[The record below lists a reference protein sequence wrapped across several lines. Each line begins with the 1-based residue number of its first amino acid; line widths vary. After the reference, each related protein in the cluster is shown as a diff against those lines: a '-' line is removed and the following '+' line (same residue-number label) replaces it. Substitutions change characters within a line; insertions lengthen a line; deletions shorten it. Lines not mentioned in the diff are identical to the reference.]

1 MSEISA
7 SEAEREGLFF
17 APQPPRLVRWSQG
30 LWHFTRTKRLGALG
44 ALLVI
49 TMVLLALL
57 ADLIAPFAVDH
68 QVLTERFQGPSA
80 AHIMGTDNLGRDMF
94 SRVIFGARESLSIA
108 LAAAAL
114 NLVAATA
121 LGTVSA
127 YYGRWFDLLIQ
138 RFVDMWISM
147 PGLLVIILFV
157 SVFGP
162 SKLLII
168 LLIGLVGAAATSRI
182 VRGSVLSIKQNQY
195 VESARVVGAND
206 LRIMVRHILPNIAP
220 VIVVFF
226 TINAGVFIITEASL
240 AFLGFG
246 TPPPAATWG
255 RMLNVSRTFLFEPW
269 LAFWPG
275 LFLTLT
281 VFGFQVFGDALRDV
295 LDPRQRGAA

>member
-1 MSEISA
+1 MSQISA

-17 APQPPRLVRWSQG
+17 APQPPRIVRWARG
-30 LWHFTRTKRLGALG
+30 LWHFTRTKRLGAFG
-44 ALLVI
+44 AFLVI

-57 ADLIAPFAVDH
+57 ADVVTPFAVDH

-80 AHIMGTDNLGRDMF
+80 SHIMGTDNLGRDMF
-94 SRVIFGARESLSIA
+94 SRVVFGARESLSIA
-108 LAAAAL
+108 LAAAGL

-127 YYGRWFDLLIQ
+127 YYGKWFDLLIQ

-168 LLIGLVGAAATSRI
+168 LLIGLVGSAATSRI

-195 VESARVVGAND
+195 IESARVVGAND